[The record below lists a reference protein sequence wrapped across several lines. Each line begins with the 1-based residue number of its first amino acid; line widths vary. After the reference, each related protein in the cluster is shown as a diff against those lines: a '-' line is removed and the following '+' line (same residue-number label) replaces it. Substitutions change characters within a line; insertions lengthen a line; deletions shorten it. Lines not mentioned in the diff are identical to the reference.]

1 MYKLQ
6 SQNQRNAVIYP
17 NIKAKVIQESFLFY
31 SVTRNTVFATCT
43 SGMQISKII
52 D

>member
-1 MYKLQ
+1 MQISKIEKIEKNGKIFSKLQ

-31 SVTRNTVFATCT
+31 SV
-43 SGMQISKII
+43 
-52 D
+52 